1 MPPVRCM
8 EPQRFYGQTIGLE
21 RKGSNTITL
30 ESGRYAILKMIRMTA
45 CLLVLLA
52 FAAQSALSNPQFTYY
67 ATNTGG
73 ISKPDL
79 EAHIGC
85 ANAEE
90 VARWL
95 GKKMVRVKGLVV
107 VLPLVKNI
115 NHAEPLRVNSSTVRL
130 KLASGDVLSALSP
143 DEVVSWARSVGI
155 SQLRE
160 PGVLKGIE
168 VSRGEALGFAAV
180 FRLPAGKNPKKVEA
194 EMTLE
199 LGSEGTV
206 QVKSTL
212 F

>member
-1 MPPVRCM
+1 M
-8 EPQRFYGQTIGLE
+8 
-21 RKGSNTITL
+21 
-30 ESGRYAILKMIRMTA
+30 LKMIRMTA

-52 FAAQSALSNPQFTYY
+52 FAGRPALCNPQFTYY
-67 ATNTGG
+67 AANTGG
-73 ISKPDL
+73 ISRPDL

-90 VARWL
+90 VSRWL

-130 KLASGDVLSALSP
+130 KLASGEILSALSP
-143 DEVVSWARSVGI
+143 EEVAAWARSVGI
-155 SQLRE
+155 SQLPE
-160 PGVLKGIE
+160 PGVLEGIE
-168 VSRGEALGFAAV
+168 VSKGEALGFAAV
-180 FRLPAGKNPKKVEA
+180 FRLPAGKNPKKVEV

-206 QVKSTL
+206 QVKGTL